1 MTFFKHWGQHFFKYY
16 PSPPVEIIIQVE
28 NAIKDSDIEMYS
40 YLKAN
45 KIQLGGFVW
54 QNLVNLYTD
63 IMTKDQW
70 LTLFDYLVAYSEYPE
85 LFCLVLAAEFI
96 LNRNALL
103 SCVGP
108 EEFNRF
114 FKDLRTKSVTK
125 TLKKAFEL
133 LETCLNRSGFALEFV
148 NAVPLTAGSYQ
159 PFKFLPTLLRIEDLY
174 SFSGL
179 GKPEI
184 VPVE

>member
-1 MTFFKHWGQHFFKYY
+1 M
-16 PSPPVEIIIQVE
+16 EIILQVE
-28 NAIKDSDIEMYS
+28 NALKDTDIELYS

-54 QNLVNLYTD
+54 QNMVNLYTD

-96 LNRNALL
+96 LNRDALL
-103 SCVGP
+103 SCTGP
-108 EEFNRF
+108 DEFNRF
-114 FKDLRTKSVTK
+114 FKDLRTKSVNK

-133 LETCLNRSGFALEFV
+133 LEMGLNRTGFVLKFV
-148 NAVPLTAGSYQ
+148 GAVPLKGGSYQ